1 MRRRLML
8 LAALGVVAC
17 NLNVGPTSSTP
28 PNDPSDPATETFAA
42 SLNINLAT
50 FTKTSLGDYYK
61 ILRAGSGPQLTSSQ
75 VVVFSYITYL
85 KTGVVVDEAGNL
97 QQDLSQV
104 IRGLQDGM
112 IGMQTGEERAIVIPS
127 ALAFGQFGKAPIPPN
142 ATLVYDVVL
151 DIIP

>member
-8 LAALGVVAC
+8 FAALGLVAC
-17 NLNVGPTSSTP
+17 NLDVGPTSTTP
-28 PNDPSDPATETFAA
+28 PDDPSDPATETFAA

-61 ILRAGSGPQLTSSQ
+61 ILRAGSGAPLTSAQ

-104 IRGLQDGM
+104 VRGLQDGM
-112 IGMQTGEERAIVIPS
+112 IGMQPGEERAIVVPS
-127 ALAFGQFGKAPIPPN
+127 ALAFGQFGKSPIPPN